1 MKNLMIKYTQNLLM
15 FLFAMTAS
23 LATYAQ
29 DGGLNIDINIGEPEW
44 YQQTWV
50 WVVGAA
56 VFVLILVGILR
67 KKK

>member
-1 MKNLMIKYTQNLLM
+1 MNKYTQNLLM
-15 FLFAMTAS
+15 FLFAMTTS
-23 LATYAQ
+23 FATYAQ

-56 VFVLILVGILR
+56 VFVLVLVGILR